1 MRKVSHEVLSC
12 LGHFAHGKLKQHF
25 ISVGFAGD
33 VIRISITAVS
43 LVGLSIN
50 WGAFQTQQE
59 LQLIF
64 ACTGFLR
71 WLRVLNSLKGFESTG
86 KPMLPILQAVPATG
100 PFFFV
105 VFCWFAA
112 FVHLYYSFGLGDF
125 WSGTTILYNLGFLA
139 ETSDVMLPA
148 GDNAA
153 QWRLLVDFVI
163 MVMSF
168 SMSIILLNVLIGVRA
183 ESYNRGAF

>member
-1 MRKVSHEVLSC
+1 MWTQCLTVSKPS
-12 LGHFAHGKLKQHF
+12 
-25 ISVGFAGD
+25 
-33 VIRISITAVS
+33 
-43 LVGLSIN
+43 
-50 WGAFQTQQE
+50 E
-59 LQLIF
+59 LMLRLIF

-163 MVMSF
+163 MVSWRRLGLVWPSYGVAPTASVAPGRRF
-168 SMSIILLNVLIGVRA
+168 RFADEVL
-183 ESYNRGAF
+183 ESANPWTAQSQHLSSPSSNL

>member
-1 MRKVSHEVLSC
+1 MFVLIGCAYVPLCSLTVSKPS
-12 LGHFAHGKLKQHF
+12 
-25 ISVGFAGD
+25 
-33 VIRISITAVS
+33 
-43 LVGLSIN
+43 
-50 WGAFQTQQE
+50 E
-59 LQLIF
+59 LMLRLIF
-64 ACTGFLR
+64 AGTGFLR

-163 MVMSF
+163 MVPWRRLGICSF
-168 SMSIILLNVLIGVRA
+168 RAAVLV
-183 ESYNRGAF
+183 N